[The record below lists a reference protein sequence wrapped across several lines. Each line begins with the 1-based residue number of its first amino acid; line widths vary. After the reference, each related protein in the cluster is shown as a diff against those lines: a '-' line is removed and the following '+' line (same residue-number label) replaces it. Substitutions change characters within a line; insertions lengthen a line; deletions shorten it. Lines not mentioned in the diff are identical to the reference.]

1 MPSYLNVMI
10 EGCCHGALD
19 DIYAALREVERRRGV
34 KVDLLICCGDFQ
46 GLRSEADFEALAVP
60 AKYREMNSFVK
71 YYRGEAEA
79 PCLTVFVGGN
89 HEASNQ
95 LGSLFYG
102 GWVAPKIYY
111 LGAAGSVRVG
121 GLRISGLSGIY
132 NGKHHRWDHFENTAD
147 AVDAR
152 DAVRS
157 AYHVREV
164 DVFRLALL
172 GRGEVD
178 AFISHDWPRGV
189 EQFGDV
195 RRLLRRKKHFADEVA
210 RNDLGSPAN
219 ELLLK
224 QLRPTHWFSAHLH
237 VKFAALVPHDDG
249 TATRFLALDKCLPR
263 RDFLQ
268 LLVLE
273 RPCDGPVELEYDAE
287 WLAVLAKTHALGGC
301 LPPPRRRQ
309 LPDVFDRP
317 GPGDVAAARAKAEA
331 RCGAWGAP
339 AHAPLKIPEDFV
351 PAPPGPPDPR
361 NPLREASP
369 QTDAFLDMLGLPHV
383 VTRPCAAPPAAP
395 AVAPAAPDPAE
406 IALLDDD
413 DDDAAP
419 VADPAE
425 IALADADDDDDDAAA
440 PVVADPA
447 EIALADDD
455 SETG

>member
-132 NGKHHRWDHFENTAD
+132 NGKHHKWDHFENTAD

-317 GPGDVAAARAKAEA
+317 GPGDVAAARALSLI
-331 RCGAWGAP
+331 
-339 AHAPLKIPEDFV
+339 HI
-351 PAPPGPPDPR
+351 
-361 NPLREASP
+361 
-369 QTDAFLDMLGLPHV
+369 
-383 VTRPCAAPPAAP
+383 
-395 AVAPAAPDPAE
+395 
-406 IALLDDD
+406 
-413 DDDAAP
+413 
-419 VADPAE
+419 
-425 IALADADDDDDDAAA
+425 
-440 PVVADPA
+440 
-447 EIALADDD
+447 
-455 SETG
+455 

>member
-89 HEASNQ
+89 HEA
-95 LGSLFYG
+95 
-102 GWVAPKIYY
+102 
-111 LGAAGSVRVG
+111 VRVG

-237 VKFAALVPHDDG
+237 VKFAAL
-249 TATRFLALDKCLPR
+249 
-263 RDFLQ
+263 
-268 LLVLE
+268 
-273 RPCDGPVELEYDAE
+273 
-287 WLAVLAKTHALGGC
+287 
-301 LPPPRRRQ
+301 
-309 LPDVFDRP
+309 
-317 GPGDVAAARAKAEA
+317 
-331 RCGAWGAP
+331 
-339 AHAPLKIPEDFV
+339 
-351 PAPPGPPDPR
+351 
-361 NPLREASP
+361 ASP

-395 AVAPAAPDPAE
+395 AVAPPDPAE
-406 IALLDDD
+406 IALDDDDDAAPPVADPAEIALADDDD

-425 IALADADDDDDDAAA
+425 IALAD
-440 PVVADPA
+440 
-447 EIALADDD
+447 DD